1 MLIQSL
7 PSSSTFSK
15 CVSPFFLPFYKLSVV
30 LQAKVFSVV
39 HLVMFPVLFLFAFG
53 TGSPV
58 TSLSCLKLSLKLP
71 ELKRPFVGKV
81 EID

>member
-1 MLIQSL
+1 M
-7 PSSSTFSK
+7 
-15 CVSPFFLPFYKLSVV
+15 CPFFLQYIRTTEVLVV
-30 LQAKVFSVV
+30 VQAKAFNFA
-39 HLVMFPVLFLFAFG
+39 HLVMFPVLFLVAFG
-53 TGSPV
+53 TCSPV